1 MQRQKNRIEAGIS
14 DIKKKYF
21 FNSTFICRINMLPE
35 NLSLYIQYSCIFAL
49 YTKGLYSVSTANV
62 STKIL

>member
-14 DIKKKYF
+14 DIKKTNF
-21 FNSTFICRINMLPE
+21 FNSTFICRINRLPE

-49 YTKGLYSVSTANV
+49 YTEGSVSTANV